1 MKIGIISDTHDNLP
15 KIKEAVEM
23 FNQEKVQLVLHAGDF
38 TSPFTSREFKNLNS
52 PLKGVFGNNDGDKLL
67 LQKYF
72 VGIGEISSE
81 TYLTNLNQVSLIML
95 HKGEL
100 VDSLAESQK
109 YDLIVYGHTHRPD
122 LRRIGKTLIIN
133 PGEGGGWLSGK
144 STIAILNLKTL
155 EARILEI

>member
-109 YDLIVYGHTHRPD
+109 YDLIVYGHTHHPD

>member
-23 FNQEKVQLVLHAGDF
+23 FNQEKVQLVLHAGDY

-95 HKGEL
+95 HKDEL